1 MSNRYFEVLAELG
14 LSLPAVSTP
23 AGAYTS
29 TVRTG
34 NLLFVSGQISQIEG
48 TSIRGKLGADV
59 SLEQGQQAA
68 RLAALNVVAHVAAA
82 VNNDLDRVRRCVRIG
97 GFVNAVPEF
106 QDHSQVMNGAS
117 ELMVALF
124 GERGRHVRAATGA
137 GSLPRG
143 AAVEVEA
150 VFEIAP

>member
-1 MSNRYFEVLAELG
+1 MSDHYSDALAALG
-14 LSLPAVSTP
+14 LSLPTVSTP

-29 TVRTG
+29 TVVTG
-34 NLLFVSGQISQIEG
+34 NLLFVSGQISHVDG
-48 TSIRGKLGADV
+48 VSYAGKLGADL
-59 SLEQGQQAA
+59 SLEQGQAAA
-68 RLAALNVVAHVAAA
+68 RLCALNLVAHAAAA
-82 VNNDLDRVRRCVRIG
+82 VGGDLDRVRRCVRLG

-106 QDHSQVMNGAS
+106 RDHSQVLNGAS
-117 ELMVALF
+117 ELMVTLF
-124 GERGRHVRAATGA
+124 GERGRHVRAAIGA

>member
-1 MSNRYFEVLAELG
+1 MSDRYLEVLAELG
-14 LSLPAVSTP
+14 LSLPAVSSP

-48 TSIRGKLGADV
+48 VSHRGKLGAEV
-59 SLEQGQQAA
+59 SIEQGQQAA
-68 RLAALNVVAHVAAA
+68 RIAALNVIAQVAAA
-82 VNNDLDRVRRCVRIG
+82 VGGDLDRVRRCVRIG

>member
-1 MSNRYFEVLAELG
+1 MPDRYSTALAERG
-14 LSLPAVSTP
+14 LSLPSISPP

-29 TVRTG
+29 TVITG
-34 NLLFVSGQISQIEG
+34 NLLFISGQISQADG
-48 TSIRGKLGADV
+48 VVYTGKLGADLSV
-59 SLEQGQQAA
+59 EQGQAAA
-68 RLAALNVVAHVAAA
+68 RLCALNLIAHVAAA
-82 VNNDLDRVRRCVRIG
+82 VDGNLDRVRRCVRLG

-106 QDHSQVMNGAS
+106 RDHSQVLNGAS

-124 GERGRHVRAATGA
+124 GDRGRHVRAATGA